1 MVSELLMGFDES
13 TLAYDLQRAHS
24 ADVWFLRARFFIW
37 GTTASIISFFV
48 GHGLAAFGLVNLY
61 SEAGQAVT
69 HLWHNLF

>member
-37 GTTASIISFFV
+37 GTAASVVSFAI
-48 GHGLAAFGLVNLY
+48 GHALPFYGVNIYGSIWGGLTNFWN
-61 SEAGQAVT
+61 
-69 HLWHNLF
+69 HLW